1 MYPSPDSI
9 DIPTS
14 YETLGTTTVKLSHHP
29 AGSST
34 ATPVIVV
41 TLNRPKNGNAFTV
54 DMMRDFEK
62 IYPMFDVDE
71 RVKVVVLTGAGKMFC
86 AGADL
91 DVGFKGG
98 EERVM
103 DHRDGWVIFLFVNQ
117 VGNSNLKDPNHWRPI
132 SSRNLSLPQT
142 YYRSFAGLSCRSG
155 HDYDS
160 TSSNQVHSPSSL
172 RTTSVL
178 NSSRIACESG
188 KYGFV
193 FARRGITMES
203 MSSYFLP
210 RLIGHSR
217 AIYLL
222 TTGLTYP
229 PNSPHFG
236 HLFQETLPKPEQ
248 VLPRALKLAEDIAQN
263 VSPLAG
269 YLNRELIWRA
279 PGSVE
284 ETHLLDSAVLYHMFD
299 NPDQKEGVGAFFE
312 KRKPNFKATLEEH
325 GPSFFPWWTEV
336 DTGSRP
342 KANREK
348 SKL

>member
-1 MYPSPDSI
+1 MQPSPNPI
-9 DIPTS
+9 NIPTS
-14 YETLGTTTVKLSHHP
+14 YETLPTTTIKLSHHP
-29 AGSST
+29 AGSPT
-34 ATPVIVV
+34 ATPVIIV

-54 DMMRDFEK
+54 DMMHDFEK

-91 DVGFKGG
+91 DVGFKNG

-103 DHRDGWVIFLFVNQ
+103 DHRDGGGRLALAIYRCRKPTIVALQ
-117 VGNSNLKDPNHWRPI
+117 GSAVGLGMTMT
-132 SSRNLSLPQT
+132 LP
-142 YYRSFAGLSCRSG
+142 AAI
-155 HDYDS
+155 
-160 TSSNQVHSPSSL
+160 
-172 RTTSVL
+172 
-178 NSSRIACESG
+178 RIAYEGG

-248 VLPRALKLAEDIAQN
+248 VLPRALELADDIAQN

-269 YLNRELIWRA
+269 YLNRELLWRT
-279 PGSVE
+279 PGTVE
-284 ETHLLDSAVLYHMFD
+284 ETHLLDSAVLYHMFG

-325 GPSFFPWWTEV
+325 GPPFFPWWTEV

-342 KANREK
+342 KAGK
-348 SKL
+348 SQSKL